1 MECPQCSAVM
11 DSRVQEFDD
20 GETLDV
26 LECGSCGYAEW
37 SFEGDTWR
45 FEVTGTIY
53 LISARARAG
62 SDTGVREL
70 PTKREGIKVEP
81 LSRDLSRKKVPTIPE
96 SM

>member
-1 MECPQCSAVM
+1 M

-45 FEVTGTIY
+45 FEVTGPH
-53 LISARARAG
+53 LPDFSESEGRERHGGAGAPHQAR
-62 SDTGVREL
+62 
-70 PTKREGIKVEP
+70 
-81 LSRDLSRKKVPTIPE
+81 RD
-96 SM
+96 